1 MIVSSLNPVT
11 SAFYTQQMLID
22 QQQIALMDVQ
32 LATDGSFI
40 PVISPWILTS
50 IIYIGLTA
58 VLLILAVRQM
68 RRNA

>member
-1 MIVSSLNPVT
+1 
-11 SAFYTQQMLID
+11 MLID